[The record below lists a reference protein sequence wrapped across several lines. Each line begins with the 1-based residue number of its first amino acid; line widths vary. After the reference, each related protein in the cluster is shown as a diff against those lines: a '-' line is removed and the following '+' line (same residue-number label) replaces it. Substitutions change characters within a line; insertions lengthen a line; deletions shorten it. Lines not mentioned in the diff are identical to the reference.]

1 MDSIIVSLGWVM
13 LLAFILP
20 SFYFLV
26 IVFGE
31 QITYLNKSK
40 NGSLFCFFL
49 KSKLLNCTLSMSG
62 TELQSGAVQTQ

>member
-40 NGSLFCFFL
+40 NGSLFCFF
-49 KSKLLNCTLSMSG
+49 
-62 TELQSGAVQTQ
+62 